1 MNVVSYVSGV
11 WTILWGKLSAARFTS
26 YENVWAGFNGGLSGT
41 DQSKFEQKFL
51 CETSRLSSFPFHFVS
66 EVNQLLL
73 LKHMGSDFLLLF
85 FVKLRKELTSEADS
99 VVAALRGITVD
110 SSPSPADLT
119 QLFRIANHEAKKSRA
134 LNRIYR
140 VVSNQKLTLLIFGAH
155 NHYDVEQDNLSV
167 NIKFG
172 CQGSVWKSLLPYF
185 EHINRVIFV
194 GTSS

>member
-1 MNVVSYVSGV
+1 M
-11 WTILWGKLSAARFTS
+11 
-26 YENVWAGFNGGLSGT
+26 
-41 DQSKFEQKFL
+41 
-51 CETSRLSSFPFHFVS
+51 
-66 EVNQLLL
+66 NQLLL
-73 LKHMGSDFLLLF
+73 LKHMGYDFLLLF

-172 CQGSVWKSLLPYF
+172 CQGSV
-185 EHINRVIFV
+185 
-194 GTSS
+194 